1 MLSNFAFAKAAGV
14 PDWGELQQLQSSSR
28 LWKLWEWSGMF
39 VVKRSTCRNKV
50 GQRGACCWVLKQ
62 PCYNEISHQ
71 QTDVANQRTV
81 KLTSA
86 DNWTVQLCDTVRLP
100 VSLHVAIIS
109 VYVNS
114 SAVSRMCF
122 LTREAVVV
130 GEEWGTGGGVILVAI
145 MQIGMN
151 EKFSD
156 NSNRPVWL
164 FSVSRSTF
172 SFLMRYDDNR
182 FWLLFLKF
190 IILHIFC
197 RIAFLVN
204 T

>member
-14 PDWGELQQLQSSSR
+14 PDWGELQRLQSSSGT
-28 LWKLWEWSGMF
+28 WKRSEWSGMF

-50 GQRGACCWVLKQ
+50 CQRGACCWVLKQ

-71 QTDVANQRTV
+71 QTDVANQRSV

-86 DNWTVQLCDTVRLP
+86 DNWTVQLWDMVQLP
-100 VSLHVAIIS
+100 VSLRVAIIS

-130 GEEWGTGGGVILVAI
+130 GEGWLTGGGVILVAI

-151 EKFSD
+151 ENFSD
-156 NSNRPVWL
+156 NNSNRPVWL
-164 FSVSRSTF
+164 SSLSRSTF
-172 SFLMRYDDNR
+172 SFMMRYDDNR
-182 FWLLFLKF
+182 FWLLFFNL
-190 IILHIFC
+190 
-197 RIAFLVN
+197 
-204 T
+204 